1 LRRRGPSLVDEVRTE
16 NSSKTLSEADAM
28 WEYREG
34 KVGSPLQTERFGGGR
49 MSLSGSY
56 LFLQDGKD

>member
-1 LRRRGPSLVDEVRTE
+1 VDEVRTE

-28 WEYREG
+28 WEYCEG